1 MKKILAS
8 VLVTA
13 AMVSV
18 LNAGDKYS
26 DLTSE
31 YLNSGAT
38 VKVKRI
44 IASDPLTDHRTLEI
58 LFHDKDLRV
67 RGNVVANPSF

>member
-1 MKKILAS
+1 MKKVFTSIL
-8 VLVTA
+8 VLSAVI
-13 AMVSV
+13 SS

-26 DLTSE
+26 DLTSN
-31 YLNSGAT
+31 YLNSKAS

-44 IASDPLTDHRTLEI
+44 IASDPQTSHKTLEI
-58 LFHDKDLRV
+58 LFHDKDLKV

>member
-1 MKKILAS
+1 MKKFLTSILIMGS
-8 VLVTA
+8 VI
-13 AMVSV
+13 SV

-31 YLNSGAT
+31 YLNNSVS
-38 VKVKRI
+38 VKVKRVV
-44 IASDPLTDHRTLEI
+44 ANDPLTDHKTLEI

>member
-8 VLVTA
+8 VLVVSS
-13 AMVSV
+13 MISV

-31 YLNSGAT
+31 YLKNGVS
-38 VKVKRI
+38 VEVKRI
-44 IASDPLTDHRTLEI
+44 VASDPQTAHKTLEI
-58 LFHDKDLRV
+58 LFNDSDLTV
-67 RGNVVANPSF
+67 RGNVVANPNF

>member
-1 MKKILAS
+1 MKKILTSILVMGS
-8 VLVTA
+8 V
-13 AMVSV
+13 VSA

-26 DLTSE
+26 DLTTE
-31 YLNSGAT
+31 YLNNTAS

-44 IASDPLTDHRTLEI
+44 IANDPLTSHRTLEL
-58 LFHDKDLRV
+58 LFQDKDLRV

>member
-1 MKKILAS
+1 MKKFLTSILVISSIISA
-8 VLVTA
+8 
-13 AMVSV
+13 

-26 DLTSE
+26 DLTSQ
-31 YLNSGAT
+31 YLNNGVS

-44 IASDPLTDHRTLEI
+44 IASDPLTAPKTLEL
-58 LFHDKDLRV
+58 LFHDNDLTV

>member
-1 MKKILAS
+1 MKKILTS
-8 VLVTA
+8 ILVISA
-13 AMVSV
+13 VISA

-31 YLNSGAT
+31 YLNSGLS
-38 VKVKRI
+38 VKIKRI
-44 IASDPLTDHRTLEI
+44 VANDPKTSHKVLEI

>member
-1 MKKILAS
+1 MKKFLTSIL
-8 VLVTA
+8 VI
-13 AMVSV
+13 VSV
-18 LNAGDKYS
+18 ISALNAGDKYS
-26 DLTSE
+26 DLTHE
-31 YLNSGAT
+31 YLNNTAS

-44 IASDPLTDHRTLEI
+44 IANDPLTDSKTLEI